1 MGSLHLAQQHTEKE
15 KARLG
20 DIGLQNL
27 PLFALV
33 FLSDGKPSDNGKRS
47 VCAQRHIVGKLSELL
62 KDKLTVFCM
71 GLGASDADF
80 KMLNGLV
87 ATAVQKGAQAEI
99 RHAGLMTAANLGGG
113 ILINI
118 SSTISS
124 LYETGHTVKRW

>member
-1 MGSLHLAQQHTEKE
+1 
-15 KARLG
+15 
-20 DIGLQNL
+20 
-27 PLFALV
+27 
-33 FLSDGKPSDNGKRS
+33 
-47 VCAQRHIVGKLSELL
+47 
-62 KDKLTVFCM
+62 M